1 MKTTL
6 FKRKKQTESNGKAQ
20 QKQLRLWPGVIIA
33 ILILLVRY
41 CIPAFAPA
49 TIVIGI
55 MGGLLGGLAIILW
68 WAFFSRAPRF
78 EHWFAVVLIIVS
90 LAATSQLIHE
100 SIATGGQGMMFY
112 MFSIPLLCLAFVAWA
127 VISRR
132 FSNVIRRATMVMTIL
147 LFCLGWTLLRSNGI
161 TGDFTADLKWRWSKT
176 AEERLLT
183 QTHDKLKSISL
194 DSTAMK
200 TDSKWPGFRG
210 LNRDGIIHGI
220 QIKTNWKAT
229 PPVEMWHQAVGPG
242 CSSFAIH
249 GNVFFTQE
257 QRGDDEVVSCYNL
270 TTGEPVWKHSDKARF
285 YDSHAGAGP
294 RSTPTLAGDRV
305 YTLGGTGILNALNA
319 SDGSVIWSR
328 NAATENSVVALT
340 WGFTGSP
347 LVIGDVV
354 IISLSGKLAAYDKEN
369 GNPLWNCP
377 DGGNSY
383 SSPHLVTIDGVP
395 QVILMSKTGALCVEP
410 SSGKQLWK
418 YDWLI
423 MDRILQPAVIS
434 GGDILFANESTGVR
448 RVKVTHDQG
457 EWLAK
462 EVWTSEEMKLNF
474 NDICIHNGYAY
485 GFDGPNIACIDLKDG
500 KRMWKGAPYRGWL
513 LLLAD
518 QDLLI
523 VLTEKGDLA
532 LVDAKPD
539 QFRELTKIPAI
550 KGRTWN
556 HPALA
561 DDVLLVRNAEEMAA
575 FRLTPAD
582 K

>member
-1 MKTTL
+1 MKS
-6 FKRKKQTESNGKAQ
+6 KSKSNNQ
-20 QKQLRLWPGVIIA
+20 VVQKPLRLLPGIIIA
-33 ILILLVRY
+33 IILLLIRY
-41 CIPAFAPA
+41 CIPVIAPS
-49 TIVIGI
+49 TVIIGI
-55 MGGLLGGLAIILW
+55 FGGLLCGLAIIVW

-78 EHWFAVVLIIVS
+78 ERWFAVALIIVS

-127 VISRR
+127 LISRR
-132 FSNVIRRATMVMTIL
+132 FSNVIRRATMVVTIL

-176 AEERLLT
+176 AEERLLS
-183 QTHDKLKSISL
+183 QTHDKLTAMPL
-194 DSTAMK
+194 DSTTMK
-200 TDSKWPGFRG
+200 TESEWPGFRG
-210 LNRDGIIHGI
+210 VNRDGIIHGI
-220 QIKTNWKAT
+220 QIKTDWKET
-229 PPVEMWHQAVGPG
+229 PPVEMWHQPVGPG

-257 QRGDDEVVSCYNL
+257 QRGEDEVVSCYNL
-270 TTGEPVWKHSDKARF
+270 TTGKPAWQHSDKARF

-294 RSTPTLAGDRV
+294 RSTPTLAGDCV

-319 SDGSVIWSR
+319 ADGTKIWTR
-328 NAATENSVVALT
+328 DAATENDVKVLG
-340 WGFTGSP
+340 WGFAGSP
-347 LVIGDVV
+347 LVIGNAV

-369 GNPLWNCP
+369 GKPLWNCP

-395 QVILMSKTGALCVEP
+395 QVILMSKTGALSVEP
-410 SSGKQLWK
+410 VSGKQLWK
-418 YDWLI
+418 HDWTI

-434 GGDILFANESTGVR
+434 GGDLLFAGESNGVQ
-448 RVKVTHDQG
+448 RVKVTHDKG
-457 EWLAK
+457 EWEAK
-462 EVWTSEEMKLNF
+462 EVWTSGEIKLNF
-474 NDICIHNGYAY
+474 NDICIHKGYAY
-485 GFDGPNIACIDLKDG
+485 GFDGPNIACINLKDG
-500 KRMWKGAPYRGWL
+500 KRMWKGSPYRGWL
-513 LLLAD
+513 LLLAN

-532 LVDAKPD
+532 LVEAKPD
-539 QFRELTKIPAI
+539 QFRELAKIPAI

-561 DDVLLVRNAEEMAA
+561 GNVLLVRNAEEMAA
-575 FRLTPAD
+575 FRLNPAV

>member
-1 MKTTL
+1 MKS
-6 FKRKKQTESNGKAQ
+6 KSKSNNQ
-20 QKQLRLWPGVIIA
+20 VVQKPLRLLPGIIIA
-33 ILILLVRY
+33 IILLLIRY
-41 CIPAFAPA
+41 CIPVIAPS
-49 TIVIGI
+49 TVIIGI
-55 MGGLLGGLAIILW
+55 FGGLLCGLAIIVW

-78 EHWFAVVLIIVS
+78 ERWFAVALIIVS

-127 VISRR
+127 VVSRR
-132 FSNVIRRATMVMTIL
+132 FSNLIRRATMVVTIL
-147 LFCLGWTLLRSNGI
+147 LFCLGWTLLRSDGI
-161 TGDFTADLKWRWSKT
+161 TGDFSADLKWRWSKT
-176 AEERLLT
+176 AEERLLS
-183 QTHDKLKSISL
+183 QTHDKLTAMPL
-194 DSTAMK
+194 DSTTMK
-200 TDSKWPGFRG
+200 TESEWPGFRG
-210 LNRDGIIHGI
+210 VNRDGIIHGI
-220 QIKTNWKAT
+220 QIKTDWKAT

-257 QRGDDEVVSCYNL
+257 QRGEDEVVSCYNL
-270 TTGEPVWKHSDKARF
+270 TTGKPVWQHSDKARF

-294 RSTPTLAGDRV
+294 RSTPTLDGGRV

-319 SDGSVIWSR
+319 VDGTKIWTR
-328 NAATENSVVALT
+328 DAATENDVKVLG

-369 GNPLWNCP
+369 GKPLWNCP

-383 SSPHLVTIDGVP
+383 SSPHLVNIDGDL
-395 QVILMSKTGALCVEP
+395 QVILMSKTGALSVEP
-410 SSGKQLWK
+410 TSGKQLWK
-418 YDWLI
+418 YDWPI

-434 GGDILFANESTGVR
+434 GGDLLFAGESNGVR
-448 RVKVTHDQG
+448 RVKVTHDKG
-457 EWLAK
+457 EWEAK
-462 EVWTSEEMKLNF
+462 EVWTSGELKLNF
-474 NDICIHNGYAY
+474 NDICIHNSYAY

-500 KRMWKGAPYRGWL
+500 KRIWKGAPYRGWL

-532 LVDAKPD
+532 LVDAKPEG
-539 QFRELTKIPAI
+539 FKELAKIPAI

-561 DDVLLVRNAEEMAA
+561 GDVLLVRNDKEMAA
-575 FRLTPAD
+575 FRLSSTGE
-582 K
+582 